1 MPQLFN
7 REMSH
12 FFIALKIKPSS
23 EILKILRVYLMEDS
37 TTRGEPLSRV
47 IRHYDLPSTV
57 RQGAFWGWFGG
68 ADHLMWYTTHF

>member
-12 FFIALKIKPSS
+12 FLIGLKSSS
-23 EILKILRVYLMEDS
+23 EILKILRPDVIEAS
-37 TTRGEPLSRV
+37 TTRCEPLSRA